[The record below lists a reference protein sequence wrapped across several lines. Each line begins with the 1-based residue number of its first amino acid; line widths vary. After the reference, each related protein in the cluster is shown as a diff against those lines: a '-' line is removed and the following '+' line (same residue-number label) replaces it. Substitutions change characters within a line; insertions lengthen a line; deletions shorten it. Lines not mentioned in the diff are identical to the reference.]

1 MASKLRTAS
10 SVILIVVGVATLILS
25 LLSAGVAYRGAPERI
40 GPATL
45 DEVAGGR
52 EGVAVAL
59 RARRGTAAAYAA
71 GFATLFLAI
80 VWWPYRHGAKWSWWA
95 IFAGTLVVTGV
106 VLLRGP
112 ALGTQVGSGAAWIQL
127 GLVGLAL
134 LLDIGRLRK
143 PDDEM
148 DTAPA
153 A

>member
-10 SVILIVVGVATLILS
+10 SVILIVVGAATFILS
-25 LLSAGVAYRGAPERI
+25 LLSASIAYRGGPERI

-59 RARRGTAAAYAA
+59 RARRATAAAYAA

-80 VWWPYRHGAKWSWWA
+80 AWWPYRRGAKWSWWA
-95 IFAGTLVVTGV
+95 IFAGTLVVAGI
-106 VLLRGP
+106 VLMRGP
-112 ALGTQVGSGAAWIQL
+112 ALGTQLGSAAAWIQL

-134 LLDIGRLRK
+134 LLDVGRLRK
-143 PDDEM
+143 PEDEV
-148 DTAPA
+148 DV
-153 A
+153 